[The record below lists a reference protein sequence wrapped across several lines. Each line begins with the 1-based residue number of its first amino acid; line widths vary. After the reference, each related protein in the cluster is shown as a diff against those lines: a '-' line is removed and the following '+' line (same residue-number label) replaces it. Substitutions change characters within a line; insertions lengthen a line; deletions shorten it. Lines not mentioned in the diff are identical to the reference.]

1 MIDRMFNRFLR
12 SSTSAALRTAL
23 LLSSGL
29 AATSLFAQT
38 PPAPLPPVVDPRAA
52 QQPPTTP
59 TTPAP
64 AKAPAAAARQSS
76 VVEYDGRAGT
86 AQNGSPAA
94 RRPAGRTLARSA
106 LRSIELFHGEA
117 RLVPVAGTIRR
128 IAIGNGGILSATSVD
143 EGVLVLG
150 EHAGSSS
157 VMIWTDQRLEEYL
170 FSVTETDTSKTSKYL
185 EALMRDFPT
194 VTAERI
200 GDRVVLRGAVYKNQL
215 EQINGIV
222 TSMPNVVNLLRED
235 EGFPKRKTVHFKVQI
250 VELSRTVAQDL
261 GIAWDKTF
269 AGPRLDFQRTGRATG
284 IYNPLPAPQNGD
296 QLFTPNRFPAQ
307 IGNAMG
313 GTYFG
318 IATNILSSINVA
330 LNNGDATV
338 LAAPEV
344 STASGGEAKFLAGG
358 QVPIVT
364 SSFGGTSIE
373 YKDYGIILNLKP
385 LVDRDDNISAS
396 IETEVSQLDPS
407 TTFNGYPA
415 FLTRK
420 SRSDVSLR
428 PLETLVISGLVNSSW
443 SRSADKVP
451 GIADVPILG
460 RLFRSDN
467 FRNQR
472 SDLVIFVTPDVTST
486 QDPVQPLVDKARE
499 IGDRVPPVQID
510 PLFSPPPSFSDTK
523 MVTPPPGTVPSPA
536 PRVGPDGAVL
546 MTPPV
551 VDPGTTR

>member
-1 MIDRMFNRFLR
+1 MRASQFVVP
-12 SSTSAALRTAL
+12 AL
-23 LLSSGL
+23 LSL
-29 AATSLFAQT
+29 AATTTLAQT
-38 PPAPLPPVVDPRAA
+38 AAAPVPAPAPAVVDPRTAPTATAVAA
-52 QQPPTTP
+52 DP
-59 TTPAP
+59 
-64 AKAPAAAARQSS
+64 KAPAAAAKQSS
-76 VVEYDGRAGT
+76 VVEYDGREGGARSG
-86 AQNGSPAA
+86 APAP
-94 RRPAGRTLARSA
+94 RRVATGRTLARSA
-106 LRSIELFHGEA
+106 VRSIELFHGEA
-117 RLVPVAGTIRR
+117 RLIPVPGTIRR

-170 FSVTETDTSKTSKYL
+170 FTVTETDTSKTSKYL
-185 EALMRDFPT
+185 EALMREFPT

-215 EQINGIV
+215 EQITGIV

-250 VELSRTVAQDL
+250 VELARTVAQDL

-307 IGNAMG
+307 IGGSQG

-318 IATNILSSINVA
+318 IATNILSAINVA

-385 LVDRDDNISAS
+385 LVDRDDNISAA

-428 PLETLVISGLVNSSW
+428 PFETLVISGLVNSSW

-451 GIADVPILG
+451 GLGDVPILG

-472 SDLVIFVTPDVTST
+472 SDLVIFVTPDVTSI

-510 PLFSPPPSFSDTK
+510 PLFSPPPSFSDSK
-523 MVTPPPGTVPSPA
+523 MVTPPPGTTPL
-536 PRVGPDGAVL
+536 PRVAPDAAAQPS
-546 MTPPV
+546 PPV
-551 VDPGTTR
+551 VDPGATR